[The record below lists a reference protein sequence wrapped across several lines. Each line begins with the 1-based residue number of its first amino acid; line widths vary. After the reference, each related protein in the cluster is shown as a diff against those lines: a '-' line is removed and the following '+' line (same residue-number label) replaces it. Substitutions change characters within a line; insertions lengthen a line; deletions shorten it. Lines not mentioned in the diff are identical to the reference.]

1 MTPPQPEPPQPPI
14 NQGDSREHSVLV
26 QLGPAA
32 QDPPETRSKAP
43 SIISEKSATP
53 YLRVEPT
60 QQELDTLSSDSI
72 DSLRAQLRRVNK
84 RLDEVQK
91 EVTKSKEEAGES
103 SKRGSPFAPEI
114 QDKPIPTS
122 FRLLALESYDGS
134 SDPTEHVAT
143 FRAQMTLYDS
153 SDALEGTSSDVIDV
167 IVSGPTARGN
177 NSSTRKAYVRAA
189 VEKKPR
195 CRLDPEISF
204 QPEGEE
210 YSNHDDA
217 MVITIR
223 IANARVKRIMID
235 TRSVVDILYF
245 ETFQKLGLTDQ
256 DLIPLTSTLTGFTGD
271 SISPL
276 GTTTLPVTIGKKP
289 CAKMLMVIFM
299 MVDLPSTYN
308 ATID

>member
-1 MTPPQPEPPQPPI
+1 MSRAVGSPSGTNRRGAIRANSRQILKAQTMTPPQPKPPRPPI

-26 QLGPAA
+26 QLGPTA

-43 SIISEKSATP
+43 SIISKKSTTP
-53 YLRVEPT
+53 YLKVEPT
-60 QQELDTLSSDSI
+60 QQELDTLSSDST
-72 DSLRAQLRRVNK
+72 DSLRAQLQRVNK

-91 EVTKSKEEAGES
+91 VMKSKEEAGES
-103 SKRGSPFAPEI
+103 SKQGSPFAPEI

-167 IVSGPTARGN
+167 IVSGPTARGDS
-177 NSSTRKAYVRAA
+177 SSTRKAYVRAA
-189 VEKKPR
+189 VEKKPK

-210 YSNHDDA
+210 YPDHDDA
-217 MVITIR
+217 MVITIC
-223 IANARVKRIMID
+223 IANAR
-235 TRSVVDILYF
+235 
-245 ETFQKLGLTDQ
+245 KLGLTNQ
-256 DLIPLTSTLTGFTGD
+256 DFNPTDIYND
-271 SISPL
+271 
-276 GTTTLPVTIGKKP
+276 
-289 CAKMLMVIFM
+289 MV
-299 MVDLPSTYN
+299 
-308 ATID
+308 